1 MSGRWSADGT
11 VGGGPTPPPEPAE
24 TASSPPRL
32 SSGAAAHEGLVVEG
46 LSLARDGV
54 PVLHGVGLRLAPGE
68 ILVLLG
74 RNGAGRSSL
83 LQALAGWLP
92 VREGRWS
99 WAGQPLQGLPA
110 HQVARAG
117 VGFVPQTRDIFPR
130 LTVRQNLLLG
140 LPRSAAVQPGA
151 APAAWTLE
159 QVWHR
164 LPALA
169 RRADAPA
176 GALSGGEQQ
185 LLALARSLL
194 GRPRLLLL
202 DEPAEGLASA
212 WVDTVAEVLDEQR
225 AAGVA
230 VLLVEHLRGR
240 LWSLAD
246 RALLLGRG
254 RVILDA
260 RAEEVAAEHVQ
271 LARWTQG

>member
-1 MSGRWSADGT
+1 
-11 VGGGPTPPPEPAE
+11 
-24 TASSPPRL
+24 
-32 SSGAAAHEGLVVEG
+32 
-46 LSLARDGV
+46 V
-54 PVLHGVGLRLAPGE
+54 PVLDDVGLRLAPGE

-92 VREGRWS
+92 VRDGRWS
-99 WAGQPLQGLPA
+99 WAGRPLQGLPA
-110 HQVARAG
+110 HRVARAG

-140 LPRSAAVQPGA
+140 LPQAAVPAPRGRVPIA
-151 APAAWTLE
+151 PRSDPAAAADAAGWTLE

-169 RRADAPA
+169 RRAEAPA

-185 LLALARSLL
+185 LLALARCLL

-212 WVDTVAEVLDEQR
+212 WVDTVADLLDEQR

-230 VLLVEHLRGR
+230 VLLVEHPRGR

-260 RAEEVAAEHVQ
+260 RADEVVAEHAL